1 MKLPNPQIGGPHDPS
16 LCRIAVVGGCDR
28 SRHQVT
34 ARRRPLLENEGDVV
48 QIVGYVFLAL
58 IAVGVLVAIGLTLSS
73 LPDIARYRRIRK
85 M

>member
-1 MKLPNPQIGGPHDPS
+1 
-16 LCRIAVVGGCDR
+16 
-28 SRHQVT
+28 
-34 ARRRPLLENEGDVV
+34 V